1 MRKHVGVVVIFLVAA
16 SLLSFGKRDE
26 TIEQLIARAEAAPL
40 QQQSDLFLEVAERE
54 LKLATEAF
62 KADKREEGRT
72 ALEQIVKYSDK
83 AHSAAIASR
92 KRVKHTEIKLRQIS
106 GRLRDIK
113 MNVDFDDQAQVQ
125 ATIGKLEDF
134 RSELL
139 KSMFGPKN
147 NND

>member
-1 MRKHVGVVVIFLVAA
+1 MKKHVGVVAVFLVAA

-26 TIEQLIARAEAAPL
+26 TIEQLIARAEAAPR

-62 KADKREEGRT
+62 KADKRDEGRT
-72 ALEQIVKYSDK
+72 ALDQIVKYSDK
-83 AHSAAIASR
+83 AHSASIASR
-92 KRVKHTEIKLRQIS
+92 KRIKHTEIKLRQIS

-139 KSMFGPKN
+139 KSMFGSKN
-147 NND
+147 ND

>member
-1 MRKHVGVVVIFLVAA
+1 MRKHVGVVVV
-16 SLLSFGKRDE
+16 LLLAVSSPSFGKRDE
-26 TIEQLIARAEAAPL
+26 TIEQLTARAEAAPL

-92 KRVKHTEIKLRQIS
+92 KRIKHTEIKLRQIS

-113 MNVDFDDQAQVQ
+113 MNVDVDDQAQVQ

-139 KSMFGPKN
+139 KSMFGSKN
-147 NND
+147 ND

>member
-1 MRKHVGVVVIFLVAA
+1 MRKHVGVAVFLVAA

-72 ALEQIVKYSDK
+72 ALDQIVKYSDK

-125 ATIGKLEDF
+125 TTIGKLEDF

-139 KSMFGPKN
+139 KSMFGSKN
-147 NND
+147 ND

>member
-1 MRKHVGVVVIFLVAA
+1 MKKHVGVVAVFLVAA

-26 TIEQLIARAEAAPL
+26 TIEQLIARAEAAPV

-72 ALEQIVKYSDK
+72 ALDQIVKYSDK
-83 AHSAAIASR
+83 AHSASIASR
-92 KRVKHTEIKLRQIS
+92 KRIKHTEIKLRQIS

-139 KSMFGPKN
+139 KSMFGSKN
-147 NND
+147 ND

>member
-1 MRKHVGVVVIFLVAA
+1 MKKHLGLVAVFLVAA

-26 TIEQLIARAEAAPL
+26 TIEQLIARAEAAPVR
-40 QQQSDLFLEVAERE
+40 QQSDLFLEVAERE

-62 KADKREEGRT
+62 KEDKREQGRT
-72 ALEQIVKYSDK
+72 ALEQIVMYSDK
-83 AHSAAIASR
+83 AHSASIRSG
-92 KRVKHTEIKLRQIS
+92 KRIKHTEIKLRQIS

-113 MNVDFDDQAQVQ
+113 MNIDVDDQAQVQ

-139 KSMFGPKN
+139 KSMFGSKN
-147 NND
+147 ND

>member
-1 MRKHVGVVVIFLVAA
+1 MKKHVGVVAVFLVAA

-26 TIEQLIARAEAAPL
+26 TIEQLIARAEAAPV

-62 KADKREEGRT
+62 KADKRDEGRT
-72 ALEQIVKYSDK
+72 ALDQIVKYSDK

-92 KRVKHTEIKLRQIS
+92 KRIKHTEIKLRQIS

-139 KSMFGPKN
+139 KSMFGSKN
-147 NND
+147 ND

>member
-1 MRKHVGVVVIFLVAA
+1 MRKHVGVAVFLVAA

-54 LKLATEAF
+54 LKVATEAF

-92 KRVKHTEIKLRQIS
+92 KRIKHTEIKLRQIS

-139 KSMFGPKN
+139 KSMFGSKN
-147 NND
+147 ND

>member
-1 MRKHVGVVVIFLVAA
+1 MKKHVGVVAVFLVAA

-26 TIEQLIARAEAAPL
+26 TIEQLIARAEAAPR

-72 ALEQIVKYSDK
+72 ALDQIVKYSDK
-83 AHSAAIASR
+83 AHSASIASR
-92 KRVKHTEIKLRQIS
+92 KRIKHTEIKLRQIS

-139 KSMFGPKN
+139 KSMFGSKN
-147 NND
+147 ND

>member
-1 MRKHVGVVVIFLVAA
+1 MRKHVGVVVLLVAA

-26 TIEQLIARAEAAPL
+26 TIEQLIARAEAAPV

-62 KADKREEGRT
+62 KVDKREEGRA

-83 AHSAAIASR
+83 AHSASIRSS
-92 KRVKHTEIKLRQIS
+92 KRIKHTEIKLRQIS

-113 MNVDFDDQAQVQ
+113 MNIDVDDQAQVQ

-139 KSMFGPKN
+139 KSMFGSKN
-147 NND
+147 ND

>member
-1 MRKHVGVVVIFLVAA
+1 MRNVGVVVVFLVAA

-26 TIEQLIARAEAAPL
+26 TIEQLIARAEAASL

-62 KADKREEGRT
+62 KVDKREEGRA

-83 AHSAAIASR
+83 AHSASIRSS
-92 KRVKHTEIKLRQIS
+92 KRIKHTEIKLRQIS

-113 MNVDFDDQAQVQ
+113 MNVDVDDQAQVQ

-139 KSMFGPKN
+139 KSMFGSKT
-147 NND
+147 ND

>member
-1 MRKHVGVVVIFLVAA
+1 MRKNVGVVVFLVAA
-16 SLLSFGKRDE
+16 SLLSLGKRDE
-26 TIEQLIARAEAAPL
+26 TIEQLITRAEAAPL

-92 KRVKHTEIKLRQIS
+92 KRIKHTEIKLRQIS

-139 KSMFGPKN
+139 KSMFGSKN
-147 NND
+147 ND

>member
-1 MRKHVGVVVIFLVAA
+1 MKKHVGVVAVILVAA
-16 SLLSFGKRDE
+16 SLFSFGKRDE
-26 TIEQLIARAEAAPL
+26 TTEQLIARAEAAPPH
-40 QQQSDLFLEVAERE
+40 QQSDLFLEVAERE

-83 AHSAAIASR
+83 AHSASIASR
-92 KRVKHTEIKLRQIS
+92 KRIKHTEIKLRQIS

-113 MNVDFDDQAQVQ
+113 LNVDVDDQAQVQ

-139 KSMFGPKN
+139 KSMFGSKN
-147 NND
+147 ND